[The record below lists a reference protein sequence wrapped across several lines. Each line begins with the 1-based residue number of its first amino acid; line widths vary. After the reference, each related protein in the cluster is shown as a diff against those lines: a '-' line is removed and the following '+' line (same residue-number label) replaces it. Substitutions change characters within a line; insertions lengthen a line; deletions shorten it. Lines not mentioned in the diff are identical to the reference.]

1 MTSGRYD
8 GGGAPA
14 DVRKLDRVHQQDNPK
29 YLMHTCRG
37 FLPIYSLFTQ
47 GKWLYQ
53 TEQSFPLSILFVSF
67 GPWAYPRTLLW
78 LCLDGAICSGCYA
91 EDGSEIQDALSEIVG
106 RRTVPQVF
114 VHGKHLGGL
123 WWYVPFLYSSQLKN
137 EDLYTP
143 NPDTCSFTFV
153 WFFFCRY
160 CWGLRKWKVGQTVE
174 YRSQGRSLRNMLAS
188 QVYLLFWIM
197 RPYYATLNWHYTEYV
212 TEYCGII
219 HNIWTLL
226 LIFPPLSRINSDAT
240 LWWSSLVACK
250 HNHSTFC
257 ASATTYHAY
266 EQTSLVRLW
275 LPKLNVRMYAIE
287 RNKNIYTT
295 HFVQS

>member
-53 TEQSFPLSILFVSF
+53 TEQSFPLSILFVSI

-91 EDGSEIQDALSEIVG
+91 EDGSEIQGALSEIVG

-114 VHGKHLGGL
+114 VHGSIWGALRV
-123 WWYVPFLYSSQLKN
+123 VPFLYSSQLTMKICT
-137 EDLYTP
+137 LPILTP
-143 NPDTCSFTFV
+143 AVLPLFN
-153 WFFFCRY
+153 FFCRY

-188 QVYLLFWIM
+188 QNM
-197 RPYYATLNWHYTEYV
+197 
-212 TEYCGII
+212 
-219 HNIWTLL
+219 
-226 LIFPPLSRINSDAT
+226 
-240 LWWSSLVACK
+240 
-250 HNHSTFC
+250 
-257 ASATTYHAY
+257 
-266 EQTSLVRLW
+266 
-275 LPKLNVRMYAIE
+275 
-287 RNKNIYTT
+287 
-295 HFVQS
+295 

>member
-1 MTSGRYD
+1 MKICT
-8 GGGAPA
+8 
-14 DVRKLDRVHQQDNPK
+14 
-29 YLMHTCRG
+29 
-37 FLPIYSLFTQ
+37 LPILTPAVLPLF
-47 GKWLYQ
+47 
-53 TEQSFPLSILFVSF
+53 
-67 GPWAYPRTLLW
+67 
-78 LCLDGAICSGCYA
+78 D
-91 EDGSEIQDALSEIVG
+91 
-106 RRTVPQVF
+106 
-114 VHGKHLGGL
+114 
-123 WWYVPFLYSSQLKN
+123 
-137 EDLYTP
+137 
-143 NPDTCSFTFV
+143 
-153 WFFFCRY
+153 FFCRY
-160 CWGLRKWKVGQTVE
+160 CWGLRKWKVGKTLE

-188 QVYLLFWIM
+188 QVYLLFWVM
-197 RPYYATLNWHYTEYV
+197 RPYYATLNWHYTDYV

-275 LPKLNVRMYAIE
+275 LPKPNVRMYAIE